1 MNAVPEVNPYVRSL
15 DERAERDL
23 AMLDR
28 LQPTTATA
36 SLPRV
41 ENTAV
46 TEVEADADAPDC
58 IEIALQKLDGE
69 PLLAIADEAGGEWPR
84 RARAAALALHGVE
97 EETPSI
103 GVELLRDVEAAFKD
117 RGTSRLASRALLEI
131 LTGDDEA
138 PWATWNRGKPLS
150 VRQLA
155 ARLAEFEIKPKTTR
169 LPNGDRLKGYVIED
183 FADAFHRYL
192 SAAGGI
198 SSVTPRQPHSS
209 AVCEASATV
218 THDAASRIAEA
229 PEPAWD
235 KACNG
240 VTDKNGGSEK
250 KEEGGTEREAFD
262 L

>member
-1 MNAVPEVNPYVRSL
+1 MTGFVAEHRNAYGVEPICRVLEIAPSTYYSHAVRQADPEARPDRW
-15 DERAERDL
+15 RRDQVL
-23 AMLDR
+23 
-28 LQPTTATA
+28 
-36 SLPRV
+36 
-41 ENTAV
+41 
-46 TEVEADADAPDC
+46 EVEV
-58 IEIALQKLDGE
+58 
-69 PLLAIADEAGGEWPR
+69 R
-84 RARAAALALHGVE
+84 RV
-97 EETPSI
+97 
-103 GVELLRDVEAAFKD
+103 
-117 RGTSRLASRALLEI
+117 
-131 LTGDDEA
+131 
-138 PWATWNRGKPLS
+138 S

-155 ARLAEFEIKPKTTR
+155 ARLSEFGIKPKTTR